1 MTKIWSTDKD
11 GNDVVKERKA
21 RKSSDPKKKKE
32 SKKKESK
39 DMDEFSVDE
48 LAALLAKKKE
58 EKKKEAEEKEKK
70 KEEKEKK
77 EKEKEEK
84 EKKEKDEK
92 TDGLAEAKDKLL
104 KMSDDMKDDDEY
116 EDITFDGVEYQLN
129 KEDNTVVRCEDFE
142 GVGVWNTETETIDF
156 YDDEDE

>member
-39 DMDEFSVDE
+39 DMDEYSVDE

-58 EKKKEAEEKEKK
+58 EKKKEAEGAEKKGDEGAEKK
-70 KEEKEKK
+70 KEEK
-77 EKEKEEK
+77 KEEK
-84 EKKEKDEK
+84 EEAAEIEAILDEE
-92 TDGLAEAKDKLL
+92 DAET
-104 KMSDDMKDDDEY
+104 
-116 EDITFDGVEYQLN
+116 ITVDGVEYQMDPDDHRLIHA
-129 KEDNTVVRCEDFE
+129 ETFE
-142 GVGVWNTETETIDF
+142 EVGYWDTETEKIVF
-156 YDDEDE
+156 DEDYEHP